1 MIIYEFSVAYN
12 KAYGVHFFFFTTS
25 RHFLALH
32 VVTTLS
38 LHFSP
43 CSQRF
48 ARFLLMLGIY

>member
-12 KAYGVHFFFFTTS
+12 KAYGVHFFFYDFKT
-25 RHFLALH
+25 FLALH